1 MKIYIVVEDFDSGP
15 GVASLNICNIFLTE
29 ERANEKRDELQKDYD
44 YFYGQEYR
52 KTDEY
57 KLYHNMFRV
66 EGWDVEQ

>member
-1 MKIYIVVEDFDSGP
+1 MKLTP
-15 GVASLNICNIFLTE
+15 TSLRIIGSVLLL
-29 ERANEKRDELQKDYD
+29 D
-44 YFYGQEYR
+44 R